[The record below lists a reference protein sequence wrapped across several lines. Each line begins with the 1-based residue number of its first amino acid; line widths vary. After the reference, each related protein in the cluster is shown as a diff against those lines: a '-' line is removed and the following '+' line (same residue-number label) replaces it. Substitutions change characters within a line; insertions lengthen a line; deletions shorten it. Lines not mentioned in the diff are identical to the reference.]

1 MPAVSERPKQNL
13 ARRNT
18 KSAKGRQSAQTT
30 PFYLGVNFRALTV
43 EREKFFRF
51 CMDNKNLR
59 IELSAQGELTI
70 TPPTGGETGRKNG
83 KLNVRLGIWAEQD
96 GKGEYFDSST
106 EFELP
111 NGAFRSPDA
120 SWILKER
127 YYALAPAERKKF
139 PPICPDFVVEL
150 RSETD
155 RLPPLKEKMAEY
167 IANGARL
174 GWLID
179 PGKRQVYVYRPRAEV
194 EILHNPA
201 TVSGEDVLPGF
212 VLQLA
217 EIW

>member
-1 MPAVSERPKQNL
+1 MPAVLERTKHNPT
-13 ARRNT
+13 RRNT
-18 KSAKGRQSAQTT
+18 KSTKVRQSAQTT
-30 PFYLGVNFRALTV
+30 FYQGVNFRALTV

-51 CMDNKNLR
+51 CMDNKDLR
-59 IELSAQGELTI
+59 IELSARGELTI
-70 TPPTGGETGRKNG
+70 MPPTGSETGRKNS
-83 KLNVRLGIWAEQD
+83 KLNLRLGIWAEQD
-96 GKGEYFDSST
+96 DTGECFDSST

-127 YYALAPAERKKF
+127 YYAIPLAQRKKF
-139 PPICPDFVVEL
+139 APICPDFVVEL
-150 RSETD
+150 RSESD
-155 RLPPLKEKMAEY
+155 RLIPLKEKLAEY

-179 PGKRQVYVYRPRAEV
+179 PRKRQVFIYRPDEEV
-194 EILHNPA
+194 EVLHNPA

-212 VLQLA
+212 VLRLT

>member
-1 MPAVSERPKQNL
+1 MSVVLEQTTHK
-13 ARRNT
+13 RRNA
-18 KSAKGRQSAQTT
+18 KSAKVRQSAQTN
-30 PFYLGVNFRALTV
+30 PSYLGVNFRALTV

-51 CMDNKNLR
+51 CMDNKDLR
-59 IELSAQGELTI
+59 IELSAQGELNI
-70 TPPTGGETGRKNG
+70 MPPTGGETGRKNSN
-83 KLNVRLGIWAEQD
+83 LNLDLGLWARGD
-96 GKGEYFDSST
+96 DTGLCFDSST

-127 YYALAPAERKKF
+127 YYKLTLAERKKF
-139 PPICPDFVVEL
+139 PPICPDFVLEL
-150 RSETD
+150 RSESD

-179 PGKRQVYVYRPRAEV
+179 PRKRRVYIYRPHSEV
-194 EILHNPA
+194 EVLHHPA
-201 TVSGEDVLPGF
+201 TVSGEDILPDF
-212 VLQLA
+212 ILQLA